1 MGRRYPL
8 QLLVPRTRSSHN
20 LPAFSDANFGFKGG
34 TSTDRFASVLIDS
47 EVRTSVPPTLT
58 NFGIGTLVSARGG
71 DKPAV
76 AGLAPRRHGAAFGD
90 AFSRAVELVAGAG
103 DLGLVA
109 QRPVAKRG
117 DRLQQIA
124 PEGGQGIFNARRNGG
139 KHGAGNEAVA
149 LQATQS
155 QGQHPLRDAADRT
168 AQFVKSQ
175 RTAAEPRHHQNRPFV
190 ADPRQHVADR
200 AAVRGQMLVSRFHRC
215 AFLAELRGYLFA
227 PSYDLSPRDSTCS
240 AQPIMRRRCR
250 ALP

>member
-1 MGRRYPL
+1 MARTNGPALSAAASSAANPKFPQFTGVLGCELRVQRRP
-8 QLLVPRTRSSHN
+8 
-20 LPAFSDANFGFKGG
+20 
-34 TSTDRFASVLIDS
+34 STDRFASVLIDS

-71 DKPAV
+71 DKP
-76 AGLAPRRHGAAFGD
+76 
-90 AFSRAVELVAGAG
+90 
-103 DLGLVA
+103 
-109 QRPVAKRG
+109 
-117 DRLQQIA
+117 
-124 PEGGQGIFNARRNGG
+124 
-139 KHGAGNEAVA
+139 
-149 LQATQS
+149 
-155 QGQHPLRDAADRT
+155 
-168 AQFVKSQ
+168 
-175 RTAAEPRHHQNRPFV
+175 AEPRHHQNRPFV

>member
-1 MGRRYPL
+1 MARTNGPALSAAASSAANPKFPQFTGVLGCELRVQRRP
-8 QLLVPRTRSSHN
+8 
-20 LPAFSDANFGFKGG
+20 
-34 TSTDRFASVLIDS
+34 STDRFASVLIDS

-109 QRPVAKRG
+109 QRPVPKRG

-124 PEGGQGIFNARRNGG
+124 PEGRQGIFNARRNGG

-168 AQFVKSQ
+168 AQFV
-175 RTAAEPRHHQNRPFV
+175 
-190 ADPRQHVADR
+190 
-200 AAVRGQMLVSRFHRC
+200 
-215 AFLAELRGYLFA
+215 
-227 PSYDLSPRDSTCS
+227 
-240 AQPIMRRRCR
+240 
-250 ALP
+250 